1 MKLVVIYNDGS
12 AMELEIRKY
21 EDKYNNDF
29 FYYETKDSKPN
40 RGIFISKKNV
50 KQIEVITN
58 ERCN

>member
-1 MKLVVIYNDGS
+1 MKLIVIYKDDS
-12 AMELEIRKY
+12 IMELEIKKY

-29 FYYETKDSKPN
+29 FYYETMDSKPN

-58 ERCN
+58 E

>member
-1 MKLVVIYNDGS
+1 MKLIVIYKDDS

-29 FYYETKDSKPN
+29 FYYETKNQKPN
-40 RGIFISKKNV
+40 RGTFISKKNV

-58 ERCN
+58 E